1 MSPYPNCHVNRRDPL
16 SPSRRLRSSA
26 EPLSHPDRGIS
37 SEAKQGCRRGRWV
50 RRRSR
55 IGLSRHPLAG
65 GLRERHLAATRDEFR
80 ELQLAL
86 GALKNENQSL
96 RLILENLRVTQRG
109 ERGIDGDRGPPGRDG
124 RDGEG
129 RIGPRGERGE
139 QGKAAPTI
147 VAWALDDAAFSA
159 TPILGDG
166 GTAATLR
173 LRGMFE
179 SFNDAINAEDDAA
192 EADAARAQRTELE
205 LEITRQRIGL
215 PR

>member
-1 MSPYPNCHVNRRDPL
+1 VGYASD
-16 SPSRRLRSSA
+16 
-26 EPLSHPDRGIS
+26 
-37 SEAKQGCRRGRWV
+37 
-50 RRRSR
+50 
-55 IGLSRHPLAG
+55 
-65 GLRERHLAATRDEFR
+65 LAATHDEFR

-192 EADAARAQRTELE
+192 EADAARRQRTELE
-205 LEITRQRIGL
+205 LEITRHRIGL